1 MKTTA
6 TKTTKMK
13 TQKSKHMDASRTM
26 NLVRELAWS
35 DFKLR
40 YKGSMLGFLWS
51 FLKPLLMM
59 LVLYIVFA
67 MVLKTRTDN
76 YVLFLLLGIIMWNFF
91 VESTI
96 ISMNNVIVKRSLIKA
111 VYFPRK
117 ILVISS
123 VLNAVIT
130 LLFNLVIFLIIYSFF
145 LVISPLS
152 ILLLLIEFVMLFI
165 LSLGVAYLLAAL
177 YVKFR
182 DWNLSHGLPEEIWDV
197 LCQTGFWITP
207 VAYSVAMVPEKYSII
222 YTINPLSQIIT
233 GARDIMLLKTAPN
246 LIGQGIALV
255 ICVII
260 YFIGSQIY
268 KNSSRYFAEEL

>member
-123 VLNAVIT
+123 VLNAGIT

-182 DWNLSHGLPEEIWDV
+182 DVIHIWDV